1 MKNLHTQGKICRN
14 ERRNFSISFYNDEDK
29 LDGTELEAEN
39 LNDYFVTKL
48 WCSEDIRSVLEE
60 EGFETSDKNVELV
73 LATGNFSQLRDC
85 TDDDWKV
92 IRSAI
97 YEVENL
103 LEIQ

>member
-1 MKNLHTQGKICRN
+1 MGSSLFQT
-14 ERRNFSISFYNDEDK
+14 DEVVD
-29 LDGTELEAEN
+29 LTN
-39 LNDYFVTKL
+39 LNDYFATKL
-48 WCSEDIRSVLEE
+48 WCSEDIRNVLEE